1 MDAYGKHNYVC
12 VYVQEMK
19 NKNLDLKMSLI

>member
-1 MDAYGKHNYVC
+1 MDAYGKHNDVY

>member
-1 MDAYGKHNYVC
+1 MDAYGKHNDIC

-19 NKNLDLKMSLI
+19 NKNLDLKISLI